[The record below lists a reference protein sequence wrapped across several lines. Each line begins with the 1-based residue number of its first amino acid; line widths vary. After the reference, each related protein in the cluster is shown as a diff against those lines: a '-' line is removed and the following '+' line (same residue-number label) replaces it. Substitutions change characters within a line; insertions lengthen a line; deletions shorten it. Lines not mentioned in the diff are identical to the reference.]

1 MLAARASRRR
11 AAVSWRQASL
21 PKERAFPP
29 GGQGSLWDV
38 RCVTAGLCKLGQNGI
53 KDELKAYVP
62 GEPIMSEDK
71 RDVLEVLR
79 YELNF
84 LEQGGYGNWYST
96 PWGPASIFQD
106 SLTCPNHGDPTRPH
120 ACHECLL
127 YDFVPEEYRTEDVP
141 CHHIPLNRSGV
152 TVATPNQTE
161 EELRENVKH
170 WLKRTIARIEADR
183 AKQSQPA
190 KQTA

>member
-1 MLAARASRRR
+1 
-11 AAVSWRQASL
+11 
-21 PKERAFPP
+21 
-29 GGQGSLWDV
+29 
-38 RCVTAGLCKLGQNGI
+38 
-53 KDELKAYVP
+53 
-62 GEPIMSEDK
+62 MSEDK

-127 YDFVPEEYRTEDVP
+127 YDFVPEEYRTDDVP
-141 CHHIPLNRSGV
+141 CHHIPLNRHGV
-152 TVATPNQTE
+152 TVATPTE
-161 EELRENVKH
+161 RGRAAGECQALAEAYHRQNRSRPRQAKGGVERLRWGIPEQ
-170 WLKRTIARIEADR
+170 IAA
-183 AKQSQPA
+183 QSLIG
-190 KQTA
+190 

>member
-1 MLAARASRRR
+1 M
-11 AAVSWRQASL
+11 
-21 PKERAFPP
+21 
-29 GGQGSLWDV
+29 DV
-38 RCVTAGLCKLGQNGI
+38 RYVTAETCNLGHNGSR
-53 KDELKAYVP
+53 DGRRKAYLP
-62 GEPIMSEDK
+62 GESSMSEDK

-96 PWGPASIFQD
+96 PWGPASVFQD

-127 YDFVPEEYRTEDVP
+127 YDFVPEEYRTDDVP
-141 CHHIPLNRSGV
+141 CHHIPLNRHGI
-152 TVATPNQTE
+152 TVATPGQTE

-183 AKQSQPA
+183 AKQANPKQVEQPA
-190 KQTA
+190 

>member
-1 MLAARASRRR
+1 
-11 AAVSWRQASL
+11 
-21 PKERAFPP
+21 
-29 GGQGSLWDV
+29 
-38 RCVTAGLCKLGQNGI
+38 
-53 KDELKAYVP
+53 
-62 GEPIMSEDK
+62 MSDDK

-120 ACHECLL
+120 ACRECLL
-127 YDFVPEEYRTEDVP
+127 YDFVPEEFRTTDVP
-141 CHHIPLNRSGV
+141 CHHIPLNKHGD
-152 TVATPNQTE
+152 TVETQQTE

-170 WLKRTIARIEADR
+170 WLKRTIALIEAQR
-183 AKQSQPA
+183 AKDKEAEQE
-190 KQTA
+190 KQKVGQLGRASPNTLCPGLVPKRNG

>member
-1 MLAARASRRR
+1 
-11 AAVSWRQASL
+11 
-21 PKERAFPP
+21 
-29 GGQGSLWDV
+29 
-38 RCVTAGLCKLGQNGI
+38 
-53 KDELKAYVP
+53 
-62 GEPIMSEDK
+62 MSDDK

-96 PWGPASIFQD
+96 PWGPASVFQD

-127 YDFVPEEYRTEDVP
+127 YDFVPEEYRTDDVP
-141 CHHIPLNRSGV
+141 CHHIPLNRNGV
-152 TVATPNQTE
+152 TIATANQTE

-183 AKQSQPA
+183 AKNAKGAKETVKQPA
-190 KQTA
+190 

>member
-1 MLAARASRRR
+1 MSQLASSESTRILAIPEADNGAEASPE
-11 AAVSWRQASL
+11 AL
-21 PKERAFPP
+21 
-29 GGQGSLWDV
+29 
-38 RCVTAGLCKLGQNGI
+38 
-53 KDELKAYVP
+53 
-62 GEPIMSEDK
+62 MSEDK

-84 LEQGGYGNWYST
+84 IEQGGYGNWYST

-127 YDFVPEEYRTEDVP
+127 YDFVPEEFRTEDVP
-141 CHHIPLNRSGV
+141 CHHIPLTRQGDTIV
-152 TVATPNQTE
+152 TPQSE

-170 WLKRTIARIEADR
+170 WLKRTIARIEAQR
-183 AKQSQPA
+183 AQDQAAEQVKE
-190 KQTA
+190 KVG

>member
-1 MLAARASRRR
+1 
-11 AAVSWRQASL
+11 
-21 PKERAFPP
+21 
-29 GGQGSLWDV
+29 
-38 RCVTAGLCKLGQNGI
+38 
-53 KDELKAYVP
+53 
-62 GEPIMSEDK
+62 MSEDK

-127 YDFVPEEYRTEDVP
+127 YDFVPEKYRTEDVP
-141 CHHIPLNRSGV
+141 CHHIPLNRQGYHRGHCEPDGGRI
-152 TVATPNQTE
+152 TG
-161 EELRENVKH
+161 
-170 WLKRTIARIEADR
+170 KRQALAEADNR
-183 AKQSQPA
+183 EYRSGSQQA
-190 KQTA
+190 ESLSRRRF

>member
-1 MLAARASRRR
+1 VRR
-11 AAVSWRQASL
+11 
-21 PKERAFPP
+21 
-29 GGQGSLWDV
+29 
-38 RCVTAGLCKLGQNGI
+38 VTARLCGFSNNCLRESVGKGVATAAES
-53 KDELKAYVP
+53 KDLDLPGVP
-62 GEPIMSEDK
+62 NLPAGVSIMSDDK

-127 YDFVPEEYRTEDVP
+127 YDFVPEEYRTEDIP
-141 CHHIPLNRSGV
+141 CHHIPLNRNGV
-152 TVATPNQTE
+152 TVESSNQTE

-170 WLKRTIARIEADR
+170 WLKRTIARIESDR
-183 AKQSQPA
+183 AKKAKEIKQPA
-190 KQTA
+190 

>member
-1 MLAARASRRR
+1 MSQPARLQSTKIIANKGANSRAEASWE
-11 AAVSWRQASL
+11 AV
-21 PKERAFPP
+21 
-29 GGQGSLWDV
+29 
-38 RCVTAGLCKLGQNGI
+38 
-53 KDELKAYVP
+53 
-62 GEPIMSEDK
+62 MSDDK

-84 LEQGGYGNWYST
+84 IEQGGYGNWYST

-127 YDFVPEEYRTEDVP
+127 IDFVPEEHRTEDIP
-141 CHHIPLNRSGV
+141 CHYIPLNKHGD
-152 TVATPNQTE
+152 TITTPQSE

-170 WLKRTIARIEADR
+170 WLKRTIARIEAQR
-183 AKQSQPA
+183 AKEKEAESANQ
-190 KQTA
+190 KVG

>member
-1 MLAARASRRR
+1 
-11 AAVSWRQASL
+11 
-21 PKERAFPP
+21 
-29 GGQGSLWDV
+29 
-38 RCVTAGLCKLGQNGI
+38 
-53 KDELKAYVP
+53 
-62 GEPIMSEDK
+62 MSEDK

-141 CHHIPLNRSGV
+141 CHHIPLNRQGV
-152 TVATPNQTE
+152 TVATPRPDGRGTAGERKALAQADY
-161 EELRENVKH
+161 R
-170 WLKRTIARIEADR
+170 ADR
-183 AKQSQPA
+183 SRESQA
-190 KQTA
+190 GG

>member
-1 MLAARASRRR
+1 MSQPARSQSTKIIASKGANLR
-11 AAVSWRQASL
+11 AHASWEAV
-21 PKERAFPP
+21 
-29 GGQGSLWDV
+29 
-38 RCVTAGLCKLGQNGI
+38 
-53 KDELKAYVP
+53 
-62 GEPIMSEDK
+62 MSEDK

-84 LEQGGYGNWYST
+84 IEQGGYGNWYST

-127 YDFVPEEYRTEDVP
+127 YDFVPEQYRNEDVP
-141 CHHIPLNRSGV
+141 CHHIPLNKQGDNIAQPPQS
-152 TVATPNQTE
+152 E

-170 WLKRTIARIEADR
+170 WLKRTIARIEAER
-183 AKQSQPA
+183 AKENNGSVTQEVTGAGAHRSVP
-190 KQTA
+190 K

>member
-1 MLAARASRRR
+1 
-11 AAVSWRQASL
+11 
-21 PKERAFPP
+21 
-29 GGQGSLWDV
+29 
-38 RCVTAGLCKLGQNGI
+38 
-53 KDELKAYVP
+53 
-62 GEPIMSEDK
+62 MSEDK

-141 CHHIPLNRSGV
+141 CHHIPLNRQGV

-183 AKQSQPA
+183 AKQKTELA
-190 KQTA
+190 TAEGGIAAISSESTRRRSTRPQGDTKERSFV

>member
-1 MLAARASRRR
+1 
-11 AAVSWRQASL
+11 
-21 PKERAFPP
+21 
-29 GGQGSLWDV
+29 
-38 RCVTAGLCKLGQNGI
+38 
-53 KDELKAYVP
+53 
-62 GEPIMSEDK
+62 MSEDK

-127 YDFVPEEYRTEDVP
+127 YDFVPEEYRTDDVP
-141 CHHIPLNRSGV
+141 CHHIPLNRNGV
-152 TVATPNQTE
+152 TVATPGQSE

-183 AKQSQPA
+183 AKANASTPEPTVA
-190 KQTA
+190 R

>member
-1 MLAARASRRR
+1 MN
-11 AAVSWRQASL
+11 
-21 PKERAFPP
+21 
-29 GGQGSLWDV
+29 V
-38 RCVTAGLCKLGQNGI
+38 RCVTAVGAATGHNGNRGWAGENSPAG
-53 KDELKAYVP
+53 EL
-62 GEPIMSEDK
+62 IMSEDK

-96 PWGPASIFQD
+96 PWGPASVFQD

-141 CHHIPLNRSGV
+141 CHHIPLNRHGV

-183 AKQSQPA
+183 AKQSKEV

>member
-1 MLAARASRRR
+1 
-11 AAVSWRQASL
+11 
-21 PKERAFPP
+21 
-29 GGQGSLWDV
+29 
-38 RCVTAGLCKLGQNGI
+38 
-53 KDELKAYVP
+53 
-62 GEPIMSEDK
+62 MSEDK

-120 ACHECLL
+120 ACRECLL

-141 CHHIPLNRSGV
+141 CHHIPLNRHGV
-152 TVATPNQTE
+152 TVATPNQSE

-183 AKQSQPA
+183 AKA
-190 KQTA
+190 DVEKTASTTVAG